1 MGDREVG
8 GRVNGTGGLMR
19 EAAVACNQPNH
30 CQNYE
35 DGDDDD
41 DDDDID
47 DDDDDIDDDDDF
59 YLGKGL
65 VGRGAWTRD
74 PGK

>member
-1 MGDREVG
+1 MFN
-8 GRVNGTGGLMR
+8 VN
-19 EAAVACNQPNH
+19 EDDNH
-30 CQNYE
+30 
-35 DGDDDD
+35 DDSENN
-41 DDDDID
+41 IEGSN
-47 DDDDDIDDDDDF
+47 DDF